1 MSQFHLFYF
10 QNEICGPNMS
20 QFNYFLFSEWTETS
34 KNEPPV
40 LNIVSIPPALPFI
53 YLFIYLLNKYHAA
66 MKQISFVSE
75 TKSFVY
81 ETNIM
86 QLWNKIICLWNK
98 YHLSSEQYQ
107 FFLNYSQHIPGFSRK
122 VYFHFLLCSFHHW
135 TMSKLWSMY
144 IVQCWLNILIMS
156 YIGAVSHMR
165 YGIMITLW
173 IWKDKHMWWVMH
185 IWMCICW
192 VCTWWVC
199 TCWMCIWCR
208 STTWWVCKWIH
219 LCKMPASRSQGPW
232 WWKWWRR
239 WSN

>member
-10 QNEICGPNMS
+10 QNEVCTQQMSNLLFALFFQNKICGPKM
-20 QFNYFLFSEWTETS
+20 NYFLFSEWTETS

-66 MKQISFVSE
+66 MKQISFVSETISFVSE

-156 YIGAVSHMR
+156 YIGAVIHMR
-165 YGIMITLW
+165 YEYG
-173 IWKDKHMWWVMH
+173 KDKHRWWVMH
-185 IWMCICW
+185 IWI
-192 VCTWWVC
+192 VDVY
-199 TCWMCIWCR
+199 I
-208 STTWWVCKWIH
+208 VD
-219 LCKMPASRSQGPW
+219 G
-232 WWKWWRR
+232 
-239 WSN
+239 